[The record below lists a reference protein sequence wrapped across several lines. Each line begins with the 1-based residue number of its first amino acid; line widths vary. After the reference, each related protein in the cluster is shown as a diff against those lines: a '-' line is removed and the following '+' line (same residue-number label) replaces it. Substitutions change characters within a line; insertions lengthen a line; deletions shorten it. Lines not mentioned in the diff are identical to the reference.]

1 MPEGAKRPRA
11 TGIRSLSKKR
21 KHSATFSDDCFDF
34 SRSDDDFEE
43 LAKGFQP
50 KNTKVSN
57 CWALKIYSEWA
68 KARRER
74 IDETNLTKMSLMTD
88 NKDALCEELCKFV
101 VEIRK
106 TDKTQYPPRTIQ
118 LILCGLQRYIRQEKP
133 RTPVNFTSDPEFQK
147 LRNVCDTYYRELH
160 SKGIGAEV
168 KRTPVL
174 TIADEDKLWATS
186 VLSLETPE
194 GLLRAAF
201 FYNGKNFCLR
211 RGEEQR
217 GLKLS
222 QLKSGIATVNGEAK
236 VYYEYTEHGSK
247 NRTGGLKQLQ
257 MENKVVRQYESED
270 GGARCHVRILD
281 KYLQKVPKEALEKDA
296 FYVKALTK
304 RPLDPMKPW
313 FSAVPVGKNKLSA
326 MVKEMCLEAG
336 LAGSYTNHS
345 LRAFGATAL
354 FGSGV
359 SEALVQHRTGHRS
372 LEGLRKYERV
382 PAEQEL

>member
-1 MPEGAKRPRA
+1 M
-11 TGIRSLSKKR
+11 
-21 KHSATFSDDCFDF
+21 
-34 SRSDDDFEE
+34 
-43 LAKGFQP
+43 
-50 KNTKVSN
+50 
-57 CWALKIYSEWA
+57 
-68 KARRER
+68 
-74 IDETNLTKMSLMTD
+74 
-88 NKDALCEELCKFV
+88 

-106 TDKTQYPPRTIQ
+106 ADKTQYPPRSIQ
-118 LILCGLQRYIRQEKP
+118 LILCGLQRYIRQERP
-133 RTPVNFTSDPEFQK
+133 QTPVNFTSDPEFEK

-211 RGEEQR
+211 GGEEQR
-217 GLKLS
+217 GLKFS
-222 QLKSGIATVNGEAK
+222 QLKRGIATVNGEAK

-270 GGARCHVRILD
+270 GGDRCHVHILD
-281 KYLQKVPKEALEKDA
+281 KYLQKVPKEALKKDA

-304 RPLDPMKPW
+304 RPLDPIKPW
-313 FSAVPVGKNKLSA
+313 FSAVPVGKNKLSG

-354 FGSGV
+354 FSSGV

-372 LEGLRKYERV
+372 LEGLGSTKE
-382 PAEQEL
+382 